1 MSARA
6 YLPWLRVVKALRI
19 AVLQMDGD
27 TPTTSS
33 EAVSEASSLSP
44 RAISRIAGEVA
55 AILRGPPT
63 SSSSSNPLSLTST
76 DADTVTTTSGI
87 I

>member
-1 MSARA
+1 MVAQVGMSARA
-6 YLPWLRVVKALRI
+6 YLPWLRAVKALRI
-19 AVLQMDGD
+19 AVFQMDGD

-55 AILRGPPT
+55 AIL
-63 SSSSSNPLSLTST
+63 
-76 DADTVTTTSGI
+76 
-87 I
+87 